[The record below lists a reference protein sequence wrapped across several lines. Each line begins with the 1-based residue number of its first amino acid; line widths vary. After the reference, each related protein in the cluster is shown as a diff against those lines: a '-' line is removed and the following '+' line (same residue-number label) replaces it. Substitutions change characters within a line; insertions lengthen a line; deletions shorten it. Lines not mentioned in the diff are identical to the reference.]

1 MALRRENELTHKNY
15 HLWKKQRL
23 LVLRRDC
30 YTCHYCGNPGANEVD
45 HVIPRVS
52 GGGDELSNLVSC
64 CRLCNLKK
72 GKKEQAVFL
81 GSLSTPP
88 VSLMSLHTKTESLP
102 LIGPFEG
109 QSEPLWS

>member
-1 MALRRENELTHKNY
+1 MALGKQNKITDKNY
-15 HLWKKQRL
+15 HLWQKQRL

-45 HVIPRVS
+45 HVIARVN
-52 GGGDELSNLVSC
+52 GGGDEMSNLVAC
-64 CRLCNLKK
+64 CRQCNLKK

-81 GSLSTPP
+81 GSPFTPP
-88 VSLMSLHTKTESLP
+88 VSPMSLHTKTESLP

-109 QSEPLWS
+109 QRRPLWS

>member
-52 GGGDELSNLVSC
+52 GGGDELSNLVAS

-88 VSLMSLHTKTESLP
+88 VFSVCISPRTDITTQS
-102 LIGPFEG
+102 GPCLG
-109 QSEPLWS
+109 QPEQTTA